1 MTLRRI
7 QMDEAQF
14 NRLIKVIQLLQDSVD
29 KNTVVLGEV
38 LNLFKKYEVD
48 EALFLDAQRE
58 D

>member
-1 MTLRRI
+1 
-7 QMDEAQF
+7 MDEAQF